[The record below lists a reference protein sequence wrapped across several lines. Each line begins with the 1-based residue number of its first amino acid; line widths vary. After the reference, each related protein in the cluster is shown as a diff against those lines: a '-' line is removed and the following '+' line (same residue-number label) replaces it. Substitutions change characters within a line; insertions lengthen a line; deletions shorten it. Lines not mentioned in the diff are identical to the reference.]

1 MGRAVRPRHRRGAAL
16 GHAGPGHATRR
27 AAGADIVRRGRA
39 VRHDGRDHCRR
50 GADPHARPRG
60 VPGARRAV
68 LHAPGDGGGIP
79 AHVPPLARD
88 RHATGRK
95 VHVTRSG
102 LTAMH
107 IVQFHHVRLPV
118 PKYGGAE
125 RIVVWL
131 CQGLIEP
138 GHQVTLL
145 APKGSRIA
153 GVRVVEVSPEEVLS
167 PGFDLRRYVSDP
179 VDIMHFHCPLRYPP
193 PGVPSVWT
201 LQGNMGGGRRADAR
215 TICVSE
221 DHARRHGTHAFVRNG
236 ARLDEY
242 EFRAAKGDY
251 DLFLARLHSVKG
263 WQVAIA
269 AAKRCRVRLTL
280 AGGWRPSFSR
290 YVRFVGQVGGAQK
303 RELLAGARCLWMPVR
318 WEDPCPINILEAL
331 ASGTPIIGSPR
342 GSLPELISP
351 DTVGLG
357 TSLEELVA
365 LRGRL
370 AEWDPH
376 ACRARAERSF
386 SHLVMTDEYIRMYRS
401 VLETGTLPPGRPTP

>member
-1 MGRAVRPRHRRGAAL
+1 
-16 GHAGPGHATRR
+16 
-27 AAGADIVRRGRA
+27 
-39 VRHDGRDHCRR
+39 
-50 GADPHARPRG
+50 
-60 VPGARRAV
+60 
-68 LHAPGDGGGIP
+68 
-79 AHVPPLARD
+79 
-88 RHATGRK
+88 
-95 VHVTRSG
+95 
-102 LTAMH
+102 MH

-118 PKYGGAE
+118 FKYGGGE

-131 CQGLIEP
+131 CQGLVER

-145 APKGSRIA
+145 APKGSHIA

-318 WEDPCPINILEAL
+318 WEDPCP
-331 ASGTPIIGSPR
+331 S
-342 GSLPELISP
+342 
-351 DTVGLG
+351 
-357 TSLEELVA
+357 
-365 LRGRL
+365 
-370 AEWDPH
+370 
-376 ACRARAERSF
+376 RAELLAPR
-386 SHLVMTDEYIRMYRS
+386 HD
-401 VLETGTLPPGRPTP
+401 GREHPDVPVGARNGHAAAGPADALSGATTAG